1 MSKNGILAL
10 AASAVLLSTG
20 GPAIAHHSVNAQFD
34 AQVEFTITG
43 VLTKVDA
50 INPHSWWHVT
60 VPEADGTETIWALE
74 SLNPTGLIRKGL
86 KIKSGLTLG
95 DTYDFRISPARKDP
109 EGSRIGFM
117 RSITVDGKEFV
128 VVEF

>member
-1 MSKNGILAL
+1 MSKNVLLAMV
-10 AASAVLLSTG
+10 ASAVLLATG
-20 GPAIAHHSVNAQFD
+20 VPAIAHHSVNAQFQ
-34 AQVEFTITG
+34 AQVQFTITG

-50 INPHSWWHVT
+50 VNPHSWWHVT
-60 VPEADGTETIWALE
+60 VQESDGTKTIWALE

-86 KIKSGLTLG
+86 KIKSQLKLG
-95 DTYDFRISPARKDP
+95 ETYDFRISPARKDP